1 MNLFSF
7 HKDNLDEVVFEHR
20 NKEYG
25 AYAMRKSYDSNL
37 LKASASSFGVLVLF
51 VSTFYVLSLFRKQI
65 APIVVDPIHVVEID
79 NAFRKI
85 EIILDPPD
93 NVAAA
98 TRNVNPMTYEIVKDH
113 LVNANPDVP
122 HNPDLPN
129 NPVGVENGTPGGAAT
144 TIPGGTIIETVP
156 SDPAVAEPEFA
167 TIVEEMPSF
176 VGGQEA
182 MIRYLADHIQYPP
195 QARENGIEGKIVVS
209 FVVQKDGS
217 ITMLQLVKGIGFGC
231 DDEALRVIAAM
242 PKWNVGRQ
250 NGQLRAVKLVLP
262 IYFKLQ

>member
-37 LKASASSFGVLVLF
+37 LKASASSFGFLVVLVGT
-51 VSTFYVLSLFRKQI
+51 VYVLSLFRKQI
-65 APIVVDPIHVVEID
+65 PQIIEPVQITEFD
-79 NAFRKI
+79 NAIRKI
-85 EIILDPPD
+85 EYILDPPD
-93 NVAAA
+93 QVVAA
-98 TRNVNPMTYEIVKDH
+98 TRNVNPLTYHIVKDK
-113 LVNANPDVP
+113 LVNPNPATQ
-122 HNPDLPN
+122 HNPDLPD
-129 NPVGVENGTPGGAAT
+129 NPTGIENGTPGGAVVGT
-144 TIPGGTIIETVP
+144 PGGTIIETVP
-156 SDPAVAEPEFA
+156 ADLVASGPPFE

-176 VGGQEA
+176 VGGAEA

-242 PKWNVGRQ
+242 PKWNVGKQ

-262 IYFKLQ
+262 IHFKLQ